1 MRILIIAEEEW
12 NDYVFANNVLTN
24 WFSGF
29 NAEFAEIYTSPGL
42 PINNICNKYFQI
54 TDKDMVKSII
64 SFKKAGKRVLK
75 PSNNIDID
83 SAKINANRVGIYGF
97 FKKLS
102 LKMHTLVMII
112 RDFIWMNGHYNTK
125 ELKLFIQEFNPD
137 VVFCPRYISPK
148 MMRLENL
155 VYNMTNAP
163 FVAFTG
169 DYEVY
174 LPPFSLSISWFR
186 KWYINK
192 MFKKHSKIYSHYL
205 MHSKDQAIEYTQKF
219 NLRTSTFYKCGDFT
233 THIDK
238 KIGKPIRLVYAGRL
252 YCNRWKSLAEI
263 GIALQKINKNGVKM
277 ILDIYTQDK
286 PNKEQFSA
294 LSEDKFIYLKGCVTP
309 SELHDI
315 YLNAD
320 IALHVESMDNYNR
333 IITQFSFSTKLIDLM
348 ASTCAIMAI
357 CWEKHCGFQYLKE
370 KDAAF
375 CISDYKDIYP
385 KLKEICDNPKLI
397 QIYSQKAFDCGKKN
411 HNRYNVQKK
420 LYHIFE
426 STIKNN

>member
-12 NDYVFANNVLTN
+12 NDYVFANSVLTN
-24 WFSGF
+24 WFSDF
-29 NAEFAEIYTSPGL
+29 NAEFAEIYASPGL

-54 TDKDMVKSII
+54 TDEDMVKSII
-64 SFKKAGKRVLK
+64 SFKKAGKRIVK
-75 PSNNIDID
+75 PSNNVDID
-83 SAKINANRVGIYGF
+83 SAKTNANRVGVYGF

-112 RDFIWMNGHYNTK
+112 RDFIWMSGHYNST
-125 ELKLFIQEFNPD
+125 ELKSFIQEFNPD

-148 MMRLENL
+148 MMRLERL
-155 VYNMTNAP
+155 VFNMTNAP

-174 LPPFSLSISWFR
+174 LPSFSLSISWFR

-205 MHSKDQAIEYTQKF
+205 MHSKDQAFDYTQKY
-219 NLRTSTFYKCGDFT
+219 NLKTSTFYKCGDFT
-233 THIDK
+233 THIEK
-238 KIGKPIRLVYAGRL
+238 KIGVPIRLVYAGRL

-286 PNKEQFSA
+286 PTKKQFLA
-294 LSEDKFIYLKGCVTP
+294 LSEEKYIYLKGCVTP
-309 SELHDI
+309 SELNDI

-375 CISDYKDIYP
+375 CISDYKNIYP
-385 KLKEICDNPKLI
+385 KLKEICDKPELI
-397 QIYSQKAFDCGKKN
+397 QIYSQKAFDCGKRN
-411 HNRYNVQKK
+411 HSRYNIQKQ
-420 LYHIFE
+420 LYQIFE
-426 STIKNN
+426 STINNY